1 MTDPHDEYGDIL
13 RRALNAEAEKVT
25 PAADGL
31 ERIRRRIDD
40 RRRRRFS
47 WDWFTA
53 NWARPLLAVATAVA
67 IAGLGVSA
75 PQTLG
80 FLSSTA
86 GGNGS
91 SDGHEQT
98 ARNGSTPGVPG
109 VPPGTRVPD
118 SYGSAPGDDPSAS
131 VSSTPPTA
139 SGSPACGPGDTT
151 TDRPSASGSPA
162 PQQSGTCSTPPTS
175 PTPPTQPP
183 PTTPTTTPP
192 SEPTEQ
198 PEAPTSSEPAPA
210 STDAPAVAPE

>member
-1 MTDPHDEYGDIL
+1 MTDPHDEYGEIL

-31 ERIRRRIDD
+31 EQIRRRIEE

-53 NWARPLLAVATAVA
+53 NWARPLLAVAAAVA

-91 SDGHEQT
+91 SDGQEHSSLDGT
-98 ARNGSTPGVPG
+98 VSGAPGAQ
-109 VPPGTRVPD
+109 PGTRLPD
-118 SYGSAPGDDPSAS
+118 SYGSAPGDAPSAS
-131 VSSTPPTA
+131 ATVTPSTA
-139 SGSPACGPGDTT
+139 SGSPGCADGDST
-151 TDRPSASGSPA
+151 TDRASAGSPA
-162 PQQSGTCSTPPTS
+162 PQASGPCTTPPTT
-175 PTPPTQPP
+175 PTPPTQQPP
-183 PTTPTTTPP
+183 DTPTTPS
-192 SEPTEQ
+192 SEPSEQ